1 MDLIRS
7 IKRLVKA
14 LSEKS
19 APKPFDEEATV
30 NRVDGKT
37 VWVRLPG
44 LNYDT
49 PVEKTINVEA
59 GDTVKVRSSGGR
71 GWITGNNT
79 SPPTDD
85 KTANAA
91 KTIARSAA
99 AKAGKAQDEAD
110 KLVIITDK
118 QGREID
124 AVIVTANGKN
134 KTYHQASEP
143 TGGEY
148 AEGDVWF
155 DTDDDNK
162 MYRWNGSSWA
172 AVVLG
177 DDALESISANKITAG
192 TINASQITVSNLD
205 AGNITSGYLA
215 AARIETGSLSISKTS
230 GLQTALDGKAG
241 TGAATGEE
249 QLIYISKASGTP
261 SVSQNTTWVTRS
273 DDVQDTWT
281 LKRPTYSSSYPVL
294 FIAKQNKKVDG
305 TVSCTTPVKDDTTTV
320 IDGGHITTGTID
332 ASVVTVS
339 NLNAANITSGYVN
352 EARIEAGSLSID
364 KTSGLQTALD
374 GKAGTG
380 AATGEEQLIYISKA
394 SGTPSVSQNTTW
406 VTRSDDVQD
415 TWTLKRPTYSSSYPV
430 LFIAKQNKKVDGTVS
445 CTTPVKDDTTTVIDG
460 GHITTGTIDAS
471 VVTVSNLNAANITS
485 GYLEA
490 ARIEAGSLSIGKTS
504 GLQSALDDAGNTAN
518 NYLTEI
524 TGYSGISVHEA
535 GDEDNFANVS
545 SNGFLINGKVGGVSA
560 LAFRTYR
567 GSFGTIRTQTA
578 SFNQATINYGYTE
591 ATFNC
596 SYTPKMVLSVD
607 FEDSQG
613 PIQQWA
619 EQPHKGENMSIRIDE
634 ANKKVVVS
642 VDLTKYSG
650 ATLIDAT
657 IKYTSTNAV
666 YSQLGYFPDDPDEHL
681 FTIGNGYQDYSN
693 AFTVDYDGD
702 VNAQGTVKGNLEYC
716 FLPPN
721 STYFQ
726 YYESNSPIM
735 LKCSGNVCELRGA
748 VKPYQEIAGSNTEYT
763 ICTLSD
769 SKYYP
774 SSGIKVTMHGSNRH
788 EWLLRINTTG
798 TVTFSRLADPA
809 QNSYIAAGT
818 SEWLPFHVTWLI

>member
-30 NRVDGKT
+30 KRVDGKT

-44 LNYDT
+44 LKYDT
-49 PVEKTINVEA
+49 PVEKTIDVEA

-91 KTIARSAA
+91 KTIAKRAE
-99 AKAGKAQDEAD
+99 GKAEKVQGEAD
-110 KLVIITDK
+110 KLVVITDK

-192 TINASQITVSNLD
+192 TIDASQITVSNLD

-249 QLIYISKASGTP
+249 QLIYISKASGTS

-273 DDVQDTWT
+273 DDVQNTWT

-294 FIAKQNKKVDG
+294 FV
-305 TVSCTTPVKDDTTTV
+305 
-320 IDGGHITTGTID
+320 
-332 ASVVTVS
+332 
-339 NLNAANITSGYVN
+339 
-352 EARIEAGSLSID
+352 
-364 KTSGLQTALD
+364 
-374 GKAGTG
+374 
-380 AATGEEQLIYISKA
+380 
-394 SGTPSVSQNTTW
+394 
-406 VTRSDDVQD
+406 
-415 TWTLKRPTYSSSYPV
+415 
-430 LFIAKQNKKVDGTVS
+430 AKQNKKVDGTVS

-485 GYLEA
+485 GYLNA

-504 GLQSALDDAGNTAN
+504 GLQSALDDAGNTAD

-524 TGYSGISVHEA
+524 SGYSGISVHEA

-607 FEDSQG
+607 FENSQG
-613 PIQQWA
+613 PIQTWD

-634 ANKKVVVS
+634 TNKKVVVS

-650 ATLIDAT
+650 ATLISAT

-666 YSQLGYFPDDPDEHL
+666 YSQLGYFPKDPEEHL
-681 FTIGNGYQDYSN
+681 FAIGNGYQDYSN

-702 VNAQGTVKGNLEYC
+702 VNAQGTVKGNLEYR

-721 STYFQ
+721 SAYFQ

-735 LKCSGNVCELRGA
+735 FKCSGNVCELRGA
-748 VKPYQEIAGSNTEYT
+748 VKPDQEIAGSTTEYT

-788 EWLLRINTTG
+788 EWLLRINTNG
-798 TVTFSRLADPA
+798 TVTFSRLADPD
-809 QNSYIAAGT
+809 QNSYIAATT